1 MKAEFSNV
9 SKKFLKK
16 CDRNLRERIFKK
28 IRELCNNPFPSG
40 AVRVIG
46 KRDKIFR
53 VKIGHIRVLYEVYYD
68 KKIILIS
75 EINKRS
81 RVYK

>member
-1 MKAEFSNV
+1 MKAEFSNI

-16 CDRNLRERIFKK
+16 CERNLSERIIERIKK
-28 IRELCNNPFPSG
+28 LCENPFPSD
-40 AVRVIG
+40 AVRVVG
-46 KRDKIFR
+46 RRDKVFR
-53 VKIGHIRVLYEVYYD
+53 VRIGDIRILYEVYYD

-81 RVYK
+81 RAYE